1 MGVKPEELLIW
12 STSHLHKAGCPPN
25 CAWLSSRNRNTPAT
39 VCVCVLGRRRGSRW
53 KKRAGR
59 KGCSFEEYTQ
69 AAAGRQPASSKQL
82 TALLSRS
89 TVMDEPYPLE
99 MSPSEQSVSSF
110 PSASHLSQGGK
121 QPP

>member
-1 MGVKPEELLIW
+1 MVEQQKQKYPRHSG
-12 STSHLHKAGCPPN
+12 G
-25 CAWLSSRNRNTPAT
+25 
-39 VCVCVLGRRRGSRW
+39 GGG

-59 KGCSFEEYTQ
+59 KGCSIEEHAL

-82 TALLSRS
+82 TALFSHS
-89 TVMDEPYPLE
+89 TVMDEPYPVE

-110 PSASHLSQGGK
+110 PSTPHLSQGGK